1 MTNAKSDPFD
11 PSLPYIQNRL
21 DLGKY
26 INVIYI
32 YIYMYNCI
40 YVYGE
45 REIGFFF

>member
-32 YIYMYNCI
+32 YIYICI
-40 YVYGE
+40 IVYIYMEKE
-45 REIGFFF
+45 R